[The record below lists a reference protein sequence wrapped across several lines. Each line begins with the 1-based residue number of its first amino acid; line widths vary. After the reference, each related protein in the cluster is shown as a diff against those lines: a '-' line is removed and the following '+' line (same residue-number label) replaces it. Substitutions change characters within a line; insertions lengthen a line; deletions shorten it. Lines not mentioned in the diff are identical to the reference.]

1 MHLSRAE
8 LKEDDVPETQTCPRR
23 MNEMGP
29 WEHEEGQDSW
39 REDDRDPEGVGHPN
53 PGPCCSFCGS
63 LHPEKFLELIADGW
77 TVEPT
82 DKTYKAYLP
91 LTLDRPRSD
100 VDPEAPLSVAFFGGR
115 AKFYYQHFTEE
126 QMQRFVDLYDD
137 NTMRLGRPGYFY
149 RMPFFM
155 AADRIGGEA

>member
-1 MHLSRAE
+1 M
-8 LKEDDVPETQTCPRR
+8 PESQTCPRR
-23 MNEMGP
+23 MSEMGP
-29 WEHEEGQDSW
+29 WERDEDQDVW
-39 REDDRDPEGVGHPN
+39 YEDDRGSEEVGRPS
-53 PGPCCSFCGS
+53 PGPRCSFCGS

-82 DKTYKAYLP
+82 DKTYKAYLS
-91 LTLDRPRSD
+91 LVLDQPRSD
-100 VDPEAPLSVAFFGGR
+100 VGSDAPLSVALFGGR

-126 QMQRFVDLYDD
+126 QMQRFVDLYND

-155 AADRIGGEA
+155 AAGKTDNEA